1 MTIKRGG
8 HTFAGVDKP
17 IRTPNHKSGKS
28 HAVVIKQGDGFRL
41 IRFGMQGAK
50 TKPPRKG
57 ESEADKAKRRSFK
70 ARHAK
75 NIAKGKTSAAYWAD
89 KVMAEE
95 PIKPNPPVDTAAL
108 IAEVEALRKSKAELL
123 DDYKKAKEA
132 AKAVPQDVDVNAL
145 IAFKQKKE
153 QEELE
158 AKGRYEEAT
167 EKLAAQ
173 YRQAEEAKNQRIQ
186 ELEKRQREL
195 EVEAPAVTALADVVH
210 DPQYVLSRLN
220 KDQLSRDP
228 DGTVVVVDGY
238 NRTSVKEWAQQNM
251 PQWVQKNPRPQGG
264 GATTTKVTAD
274 VVTGESNPFARE
286 SFNLTEQ
293 ARLYRTDINKY
304 NMLKNAVSG

>member
-1 MTIKRGG
+1 M
-8 HTFAGVDKP
+8 ADE
-17 IRTPNHKSGKS
+17 
-28 HAVVIKQGDGFRL
+28 VIKPDN
-41 IRFGMQGAK
+41 
-50 TKPPRKG
+50 T
-57 ESEADKAKRRSFK
+57 
-70 ARHAK
+70 
-75 NIAKGKTSAAYWAD
+75 
-89 KVMAEE
+89 AEM
-95 PIKPNPPVDTAAL
+95 AAL
-108 IAEVEALRKSKAELL
+108 KAEVERLRKSNTEIL

-167 EKLAAQ
+167 EKLATQ
-173 YRQAEEAKNQRIQ
+173 YREAEQQQKQKIEQLLA
-186 ELEKRQREL
+186 EKRQL

-210 DPQYVLSRLN
+210 DPQYVLSRIS
-220 KDQLSRDP
+220 KEQLAREA

-238 NRTSVKEWAQQNM
+238 NRTPVKEWAMSQM

-264 GATTTKVTAD
+264 GATTTKVQTEFVSND
-274 VVTGESNPFARE
+274 KNPFAPD

-304 NMLKNAVSG
+304 NMLKNAVTG

>member
-1 MTIKRGG
+1 MSDE
-8 HTFAGVDKP
+8 V
-17 IRTPNHKSGKS
+17 
-28 HAVVIKQGDGFRL
+28 
-41 IRFGMQGAK
+41 
-50 TKPPRKG
+50 TKP
-57 ESEADKAKRRSFK
+57 D
-70 ARHAK
+70 
-75 NIAKGKTSAAYWAD
+75 NSAE
-89 KVMAEE
+89 M
-95 PIKPNPPVDTAAL
+95 AAL
-108 IAEVEALRKSKAELL
+108 KAEVERLRKSNSEIL

-167 EKLAAQ
+167 EKLASQ
-173 YRQAEEAKNQRIQ
+173 YRQAEEQQKQRIQ

-210 DPQYVLSRLN
+210 DPQYALSRIS
-220 KDQLSRDP
+220 KEQLAREA

-238 NRTSVKEWAQQNM
+238 NRTNVKEWAMANM
-251 PQWVQKNPRPQGG
+251 PQWAQKNPRPQGG
-264 GATTTKVTAD
+264 GATTTKVQTEFVSSD
-274 VVTGESNPFARE
+274 KNPFAPD

-304 NMLKNAVSG
+304 NMLKNAVTG

>member
-1 MTIKRGG
+1 
-8 HTFAGVDKP
+8 
-17 IRTPNHKSGKS
+17 
-28 HAVVIKQGDGFRL
+28 
-41 IRFGMQGAK
+41 
-50 TKPPRKG
+50 
-57 ESEADKAKRRSFK
+57 
-70 ARHAK
+70 
-75 NIAKGKTSAAYWAD
+75 
-89 KVMAEE
+89 MAEE

-108 IAEVEALRKSKAELL
+108 IAEGEALRKSKAELL

-173 YRQAEEAKNQRIQ
+173 YRQAEESKNQRIQ

-251 PQWVQKNPRPQGG
+251 PQWVQKTPSP
-264 GATTTKVTAD
+264 
-274 VVTGESNPFARE
+274 
-286 SFNLTEQ
+286 
-293 ARLYRTDINKY
+293 
-304 NMLKNAVSG
+304 

>member
-1 MTIKRGG
+1 M
-8 HTFAGVDKP
+8 ADE
-17 IRTPNHKSGKS
+17 
-28 HAVVIKQGDGFRL
+28 VIKPD
-41 IRFGMQGAK
+41 
-50 TKPPRKG
+50 
-57 ESEADKAKRRSFK
+57 
-70 ARHAK
+70 
-75 NIAKGKTSAAYWAD
+75 NSAE
-89 KVMAEE
+89 M
-95 PIKPNPPVDTAAL
+95 AAL
-108 IAEVEALRKSKAELL
+108 KAEVERLRKSNSEIL

-158 AKGRYEEAT
+158 AKGKYEEAT
-167 EKLAAQ
+167 EKLAIQ
-173 YRQAEEAKNQRIQ
+173 YRQAEEQQKQRIQ

-210 DPQYVLSRLN
+210 DPQYVLSRIS
-220 KDQLSRDP
+220 KEQLARES

-238 NRTSVKEWAQQNM
+238 NRTPVKEWAMSQM

-264 GATTTKVTAD
+264 GATTTKVQTEFVSND
-274 VVTGESNPFARE
+274 KNPFAPD

-304 NMLKNAVSG
+304 NMLKNAVTG

>member
-1 MTIKRGG
+1 
-8 HTFAGVDKP
+8 
-17 IRTPNHKSGKS
+17 
-28 HAVVIKQGDGFRL
+28 
-41 IRFGMQGAK
+41 
-50 TKPPRKG
+50 
-57 ESEADKAKRRSFK
+57 
-70 ARHAK
+70 
-75 NIAKGKTSAAYWAD
+75 
-89 KVMAEE
+89 MAEE

-173 YRQAEEAKNQRIQ
+173 YRQAEESKNQRIQ

-251 PQWVQKNPRPQGG
+251 PQWVQKHPRPQGG
-264 GATTTKVTAD
+264 GATTTKVPAD

-304 NMLKNAVSG
+304 NMLKNAVNG

>member
-1 MTIKRGG
+1 M
-8 HTFAGVDKP
+8 ADE
-17 IRTPNHKSGKS
+17 
-28 HAVVIKQGDGFRL
+28 VIKPD
-41 IRFGMQGAK
+41 
-50 TKPPRKG
+50 
-57 ESEADKAKRRSFK
+57 
-70 ARHAK
+70 
-75 NIAKGKTSAAYWAD
+75 NSAE
-89 KVMAEE
+89 M
-95 PIKPNPPVDTAAL
+95 AAL
-108 IAEVEALRKSKAELL
+108 KAEVERLRKSNSEIL

-173 YRQAEEAKNQRIQ
+173 YRQAEEQQKQKIEQLLA
-186 ELEKRQREL
+186 EKRQL

-210 DPQYVLSRLN
+210 DPQYVLSRIS
-220 KDQLSRDP
+220 KEQLAREA

-238 NRTSVKEWAQQNM
+238 NRTPVKEWAMSQM

-264 GATTTKVTAD
+264 GATTTKVQTEFVSND
-274 VVTGESNPFARE
+274 KNPFAPD

-304 NMLKNAVSG
+304 NMLKNAVTG

>member
-1 MTIKRGG
+1 M
-8 HTFAGVDKP
+8 ADE
-17 IRTPNHKSGKS
+17 
-28 HAVVIKQGDGFRL
+28 VIKPD
-41 IRFGMQGAK
+41 
-50 TKPPRKG
+50 
-57 ESEADKAKRRSFK
+57 
-70 ARHAK
+70 
-75 NIAKGKTSAAYWAD
+75 NSAE
-89 KVMAEE
+89 M
-95 PIKPNPPVDTAAL
+95 AAL
-108 IAEVEALRKSKAELL
+108 KAEVERLRKANSEIL

-167 EKLAAQ
+167 EKLASQ
-173 YRQAEEAKNQRIQ
+173 YREAEQQQKQRIQ
-186 ELEKRQREL
+186 ELEARQRQL

-210 DPQYVLSRLN
+210 DPQYVLSRIS
-220 KDQLSRDP
+220 KEQLAREA

-238 NRTSVKEWAQQNM
+238 NRTPVKEWAMSQM

-264 GATTTKVTAD
+264 GATTTKVQTEFVSND
-274 VVTGESNPFARE
+274 KNPFAPD

-304 NMLKNAVSG
+304 NMLKNAVTG

>member
-1 MTIKRGG
+1 M
-8 HTFAGVDKP
+8 ADE
-17 IRTPNHKSGKS
+17 
-28 HAVVIKQGDGFRL
+28 VIKPD
-41 IRFGMQGAK
+41 
-50 TKPPRKG
+50 
-57 ESEADKAKRRSFK
+57 
-70 ARHAK
+70 
-75 NIAKGKTSAAYWAD
+75 NSAE
-89 KVMAEE
+89 M
-95 PIKPNPPVDTAAL
+95 AAL
-108 IAEVEALRKSKAELL
+108 KAEVERLRKANSEIL

-167 EKLAAQ
+167 EKLATQ
-173 YRQAEEAKNQRIQ
+173 YREAEQQQKQKIEQLLA
-186 ELEKRQREL
+186 EKRQL

-210 DPQYVLSRLN
+210 DPQYVLSRIS
-220 KDQLSRDP
+220 KEQLAREA

-238 NRTSVKEWAQQNM
+238 NRTPVKEWAMSQM

-264 GATTTKVTAD
+264 GATTTKVQTEFVSND
-274 VVTGESNPFARE
+274 KNPFAPD

-304 NMLKNAVSG
+304 NMLKNAVTG

>member
-1 MTIKRGG
+1 
-8 HTFAGVDKP
+8 
-17 IRTPNHKSGKS
+17 
-28 HAVVIKQGDGFRL
+28 
-41 IRFGMQGAK
+41 
-50 TKPPRKG
+50 
-57 ESEADKAKRRSFK
+57 
-70 ARHAK
+70 
-75 NIAKGKTSAAYWAD
+75 
-89 KVMAEE
+89 MAEE

-220 KDQLSRDP
+220 KEQLSRDP

-274 VVTGESNPFARE
+274 VVTGEVNPFARE

>member
-1 MTIKRGG
+1 M
-8 HTFAGVDKP
+8 ADE
-17 IRTPNHKSGKS
+17 
-28 HAVVIKQGDGFRL
+28 VIKPD
-41 IRFGMQGAK
+41 
-50 TKPPRKG
+50 
-57 ESEADKAKRRSFK
+57 
-70 ARHAK
+70 
-75 NIAKGKTSAAYWAD
+75 NSAE
-89 KVMAEE
+89 M
-95 PIKPNPPVDTAAL
+95 AAL
-108 IAEVEALRKSKAELL
+108 KAEVERLRKSNSEIL

-167 EKLAAQ
+167 EKLATQ
-173 YRQAEEAKNQRIQ
+173 YREAEQLQKQKIEQLLA
-186 ELEKRQREL
+186 EKRQL

-210 DPQYVLSRLN
+210 DPQYVLSRIS
-220 KDQLSRDP
+220 KEQLAREA

-238 NRTSVKEWAQQNM
+238 NRTPVKEWAMSQM

-264 GATTTKVTAD
+264 GATTTKVQTEFVATD
-274 VVTGESNPFARE
+274 KNPFAKE

-304 NMLKNAVSG
+304 NMLKNAVTG

>member
-1 MTIKRGG
+1 M
-8 HTFAGVDKP
+8 ADE
-17 IRTPNHKSGKS
+17 
-28 HAVVIKQGDGFRL
+28 VIKPD
-41 IRFGMQGAK
+41 
-50 TKPPRKG
+50 
-57 ESEADKAKRRSFK
+57 
-70 ARHAK
+70 
-75 NIAKGKTSAAYWAD
+75 NSAE
-89 KVMAEE
+89 M
-95 PIKPNPPVDTAAL
+95 AAL
-108 IAEVEALRKSKAELL
+108 KAEVERLRKSNSEIL

-167 EKLAAQ
+167 EKLATQ
-173 YRQAEEAKNQRIQ
+173 YREAEQLQKQKIEQLLQ
-186 ELEKRQREL
+186 EKRQL

-210 DPQYVLSRLN
+210 DPQYVLSRIS
-220 KDQLSRDP
+220 KEQLAREA

-238 NRTSVKEWAQQNM
+238 NRTPVKEWAMSQM

-264 GATTTKVTAD
+264 GATTTKVQTEFVSND
-274 VVTGESNPFARE
+274 KNPFAPD

-304 NMLKNAVSG
+304 NMLKNAVTG

>member
-1 MTIKRGG
+1 M
-8 HTFAGVDKP
+8 ADE
-17 IRTPNHKSGKS
+17 
-28 HAVVIKQGDGFRL
+28 VIKPDN
-41 IRFGMQGAK
+41 
-50 TKPPRKG
+50 T
-57 ESEADKAKRRSFK
+57 
-70 ARHAK
+70 
-75 NIAKGKTSAAYWAD
+75 
-89 KVMAEE
+89 AEM
-95 PIKPNPPVDTAAL
+95 AAL
-108 IAEVEALRKSKAELL
+108 KAEVERLRKSNSEIL

-173 YRQAEEAKNQRIQ
+173 YRQAEEQQKQRIQ
-186 ELEKRQREL
+186 ELENRQRQL

-210 DPQYVLSRLN
+210 DPQYVLSRIS
-220 KDQLSRDP
+220 KEQLARET

-238 NRTSVKEWAQQNM
+238 NRTPVKEWAMSKM
-251 PQWVQKNPRPQGG
+251 PQWVQKNPRPQGS
-264 GATTTKVTAD
+264 GATTSKVQTEFVATD
-274 VVTGESNPFARE
+274 KNPFAPD

-304 NMLKNAVSG
+304 NMLKNAVTG

>member
-1 MTIKRGG
+1 
-8 HTFAGVDKP
+8 
-17 IRTPNHKSGKS
+17 
-28 HAVVIKQGDGFRL
+28 
-41 IRFGMQGAK
+41 
-50 TKPPRKG
+50 
-57 ESEADKAKRRSFK
+57 
-70 ARHAK
+70 
-75 NIAKGKTSAAYWAD
+75 
-89 KVMAEE
+89 MAEE
-95 PIKPNPPVDTAAL
+95 VIKPDNSAEIVAL
-108 IAEVEALRKSKAELL
+108 KAEVERLRKSNSEIL

-167 EKLAAQ
+167 EKLASQ
-173 YRQAEEAKNQRIQ
+173 YREAEQQQKQRIQ
-186 ELEKRQREL
+186 ELEARQRQL

-210 DPQYVLSRLN
+210 DPQYVLSRIS
-220 KDQLSRDP
+220 KEQLAREA

-238 NRTSVKEWAQQNM
+238 NRTPVKEWAMSQM

-264 GATTTKVTAD
+264 GATTTKVQTEFVSND
-274 VVTGESNPFARE
+274 KNPFAPD

-304 NMLKNAVSG
+304 NMLKNAVTG

>member
-1 MTIKRGG
+1 M
-8 HTFAGVDKP
+8 ADE
-17 IRTPNHKSGKS
+17 
-28 HAVVIKQGDGFRL
+28 VIKPD
-41 IRFGMQGAK
+41 
-50 TKPPRKG
+50 
-57 ESEADKAKRRSFK
+57 
-70 ARHAK
+70 
-75 NIAKGKTSAAYWAD
+75 NSAE
-89 KVMAEE
+89 M
-95 PIKPNPPVDTAAL
+95 AAL
-108 IAEVEALRKSKAELL
+108 KAEVERLRKSNSEIL

-167 EKLAAQ
+167 EKLATQ
-173 YRQAEEAKNQRIQ
+173 YREAEQLQKQKIEQLLA
-186 ELEKRQREL
+186 EKRQL

-210 DPQYVLSRLN
+210 DPQYVLSRIS
-220 KDQLSRDP
+220 KEQLAREA

-238 NRTSVKEWAQQNM
+238 NRTPVKEWAMSQM

-264 GATTTKVTAD
+264 GATTTKVQTEFVSND
-274 VVTGESNPFARE
+274 KNPFAKE

-304 NMLKNAVSG
+304 NMLKNAVTG

>member
-1 MTIKRGG
+1 M
-8 HTFAGVDKP
+8 ADE
-17 IRTPNHKSGKS
+17 
-28 HAVVIKQGDGFRL
+28 VIKPD
-41 IRFGMQGAK
+41 
-50 TKPPRKG
+50 
-57 ESEADKAKRRSFK
+57 
-70 ARHAK
+70 
-75 NIAKGKTSAAYWAD
+75 NSAE
-89 KVMAEE
+89 M
-95 PIKPNPPVDTAAL
+95 AAL
-108 IAEVEALRKSKAELL
+108 KAEVERLRKSNSEIL

-167 EKLAAQ
+167 EKLATQ
-173 YRQAEEAKNQRIQ
+173 YREAEQRQKEKIEQ
-186 ELEKRQREL
+186 LLAEKRQL

-210 DPQYVLSRLN
+210 DPQYVLSRIS
-220 KDQLSRDP
+220 KEQLAREA

-238 NRTSVKEWAQQNM
+238 NRTPVKEWAMSQM

-264 GATTTKVTAD
+264 GATTTKVQTEF
-274 VVTGESNPFARE
+274 VTTEKNPFAKE

-304 NMLKNAVSG
+304 NMLKNAVTG

>member
-1 MTIKRGG
+1 M
-8 HTFAGVDKP
+8 
-17 IRTPNHKSGKS
+17 
-28 HAVVIKQGDGFRL
+28 
-41 IRFGMQGAK
+41 
-50 TKPPRKG
+50 
-57 ESEADKAKRRSFK
+57 
-70 ARHAK
+70 
-75 NIAKGKTSAAYWAD
+75 
-89 KVMAEE
+89 
-95 PIKPNPPVDTAAL
+95 
-108 IAEVEALRKSKAELL
+108 RKSKAELL

-173 YRQAEEAKNQRIQ
+173 YRQAEESKNQRIQ

-220 KDQLSRDP
+220 KEQLSREP

-238 NRTSVKEWAQQNM
+238 NRTSVKDWAQQNM

-304 NMLKNAVSG
+304 KYASKMQLAVNIKTNVGCAASEVVPRK

>member
-1 MTIKRGG
+1 
-8 HTFAGVDKP
+8 
-17 IRTPNHKSGKS
+17 
-28 HAVVIKQGDGFRL
+28 
-41 IRFGMQGAK
+41 
-50 TKPPRKG
+50 
-57 ESEADKAKRRSFK
+57 
-70 ARHAK
+70 
-75 NIAKGKTSAAYWAD
+75 
-89 KVMAEE
+89 MAEE

-238 NRTSVKEWAQQNM
+238 NRTSVKDWAQQNM

-304 NMLKNAVSG
+304 NMLKNAVNG

>member
-1 MTIKRGG
+1 M
-8 HTFAGVDKP
+8 
-17 IRTPNHKSGKS
+17 
-28 HAVVIKQGDGFRL
+28 
-41 IRFGMQGAK
+41 
-50 TKPPRKG
+50 
-57 ESEADKAKRRSFK
+57 AD
-70 ARHAK
+70 
-75 NIAKGKTSAAYWAD
+75 
-89 KVMAEE
+89 E

-108 IAEVEALRKSKAELL
+108 MAEVEALRKSNREIL

-158 AKGRYEEAT
+158 AKGKYEEAT
-167 EKLAAQ
+167 EKLASQ
-173 YRQAEEAKNQRIQ
+173 YRQAEEQQKQRIQ
-186 ELEKRQREL
+186 ELERRQREL

-210 DPQYVLSRLN
+210 DPQYVLSRIS
-220 KDQLSRDP
+220 KEQLAREA

-238 NRTSVKEWAQQNM
+238 NRTPVKDWAMSQM

-264 GATTTKVTAD
+264 GATTTKVQTEFVATD
-274 VVTGESNPFARE
+274 KNPFAPD

-304 NMLKNAVSG
+304 NMLKNAVTG

>member
-1 MTIKRGG
+1 
-8 HTFAGVDKP
+8 
-17 IRTPNHKSGKS
+17 
-28 HAVVIKQGDGFRL
+28 
-41 IRFGMQGAK
+41 
-50 TKPPRKG
+50 
-57 ESEADKAKRRSFK
+57 
-70 ARHAK
+70 
-75 NIAKGKTSAAYWAD
+75 
-89 KVMAEE
+89 MAEE

-173 YRQAEEAKNQRIQ
+173 YRQAEESKNQRIQ

-220 KDQLSRDP
+220 KDQLSREP

-238 NRTSVKEWAQQNM
+238 NRTPVKEWAMSQM

-286 SFNLTEQ
+286 TFNLTEQ